1 MVQEAGAKV
10 TVSVAVNDKGQRSR
24 QQVVGVIIKEALQ
37 PPLAANAEMVDAV
50 RSLTKKQEGI
60 WVPRHMDDDGNQR
73 PVIFKGQGLAQVTSM
88 SELPQPSA
96 GQQFHIRNLYTYTE
110 VSEAACEPALQV
122 LPGLSILKSSFIH
135 LEPSIVSQ
143 GWRGRGARVKCGR
156 VCGR

>member
-60 WVPRHMDDDGNQR
+60 WVPRHMDDDCNQR
-73 PVIFKGQGLAQVTSM
+73 PVIFKGQGLAQVTRM
-88 SELPQPSA
+88 SELPQLSA
-96 GQQFHIRNLYTYTE
+96 GQQFHIRNLYTHAG
-110 VSEAACEPALQV
+110 VSEAQCENVLQV
-122 LPGLSILKSSFIH
+122 LMQLQKDD
-135 LEPSIVSQ
+135 EVQAVSVGEQ
-143 GWRGRGARVKCGR
+143 WFLFHRPANTWKCRGY
-156 VCGR
+156 